1 MSFKKAFK
9 NGLFGLIY
17 FSSARIHKVVVDCC
31 VRLEQIGLDASWWFH
46 SHLAA
51 ILQDH
56 DGKFRTWHACKPKAK
71 VFVHVF
77 GINLLDESFQR
88 RHPTWCQVAILKEHP
103 LSPFHSSPGHGFG
116 AWSLALTKRNGRQFL
131 GKLHL
136 FGKFV
141 QISSWICALRENKN
155 EWRRRR

>member
-9 NGLFGLIY
+9 NGLFWLIY

-31 VRLEQIGLDASWWFH
+31 VRLEQIGLDASWRFH

-51 ILQDH
+51 VLQNH
-56 DGKFRTWHACKPKAK
+56 DRKLRTRHACKPKSK

-77 GINLLDESFQR
+77 GIDLFDKSFQR

-103 LSPFHSSPGHGFG
+103 LTPFHGCTSHGFG
-116 AWSLALTKRNGRQFL
+116 TWTLALTKRNGREFL
-131 GKLHL
+131 RELHL

-141 QISSWICALRENKN
+141 QISSRICALRENKN
-155 EWRRRR
+155 ERCGRR